1 MKFKE
6 NSWDITGEII
16 ENIIQLRR
24 TFHKFPELGFQE
36 IKTSELIKTLLKN
49 YGIENVLNI
58 GDTGIVAV
66 IEGDIPGNTILLRAD
81 IDGLPIFE
89 ETGLSFSSENKNM
102 HACGH
107 DGHISILLGVARIL
121 ANNQKHIKGKILLVF
136 QPAEEIIQGARKMI
150 ESDFFKNTH
159 IDRVLS
165 LHIWNQIELG
175 QIAVNPGI
183 VFASAD
189 SFKVKIFGVGGH
201 GALPEATK
209 DPIVIASSIILNS
222 QTIISRNIS
231 PNKMGVL
238 TFGKFNGGSAPNI
251 IPEQVILEGTIRSY
265 DENTRNTIIERLE
278 NLINHTS
285 ESFGVKSQFE
295 IISATPAVIND
306 SSWAEN
312 VRSFAANVVGE
323 GKVINAEPISVGDD
337 MSEFMKLAPGCYI
350 LIGAKKEGVG
360 PHHNPK
366 FDFKEDS
373 LGVGLKVM
381 VEVTRSFMNF

>member
-1 MKFKE
+1 MRSKE
-6 NSWDITGEII
+6 NLWDITDEMN
-16 ENIIQLRR
+16 ENIVQMRR
-24 TFHKFPELGFQE
+24 TFHKFPELGFKE
-36 IKTSELIKTLLKN
+36 IKTNELIKSYLKN
-49 YGIENVLNI
+49 YGIENIISI
-58 GDTGIVAV
+58 GNTGIVAV
-66 IEGDIPGNTILLRAD
+66 IEGDISGSTILLRAD
-81 IDGLPIFE
+81 IDGLPIIE
-89 ETGLSFSSENKNM
+89 ETGLSFSSENQNM

-107 DGHISILLGVARIL
+107 DGHISILLGVARLL
-121 ANNQKHIKGKILLVF
+121 AKNKKNIKGKILLVF
-136 QPAEEIIQGARKMI
+136 QPAEEIIQGAKKMI

-159 IDRVLS
+159 IDKVLS
-165 LHIWNQIELG
+165 LHIWNQIEYG
-175 QIAVNPGI
+175 KVAVNPGI

-265 DENTRNTIIERLE
+265 DEDTRNTIIERLE
-278 NLINHTS
+278 NLINHIS
-285 ESFGVKSQFE
+285 ESFGVNSQFE
-295 IISATPAVIND
+295 IISGTPAVIND
-306 SSWAEN
+306 YYWSEN
-312 VRSFAANVVGE
+312 VRSFASNVVGKE
-323 GKVINAEPISVGDD
+323 NVINAEPISVGDD

-350 LIGAKKEGVG
+350 LIGAKKERVG

-366 FDFKEDS
+366 FDFQEDS
-373 LGVGLKVM
+373 LEVGVKVM
-381 VEVTRSFMNF
+381 VEVTRRFMNF